1 MLASSFSPKQ
11 DNNPSFRYLSYD
23 TNTFNIID
31 YSDYYTDLSDASI
44 SSPPV
49 WFKEYTFSIA
59 YDINDGVNTLSY
71 GNLYNQ
77 LQTSGHKLFDSWFSN
92 YVQQSDEVSQKDSK
106 GDYLCAFVNLD
117 KDSLGNCM
125 GKKISKPSH
134 TD

>member
-23 TNTFNIID
+23 VSSFHVLD
-31 YSDYYTDLSDASI
+31 YTDYYVDLSATSI
-44 SSPPV
+44 TSPPV
-49 WFKEYTFSIA
+49 WNKEYTFSSTYEI
-59 YDINDGVNTLSY
+59 YGGVNTTSY

-77 LQTSGHKLFDSWFSN
+77 LSKSGHSLFDIWFSN
-92 YVQQSDEVSQKDSK
+92 SVQQSDQVSQSNSK
-106 GDYLCAFVNLD
+106 SDYLCAFINLD

-125 GKKISKPSH
+125 GKKISKPTH